1 VWRGYRAIESRVE
14 PTCPDQYGRGFLWL
28 SDGVQSGPSPN
39 EVGSITTADAGAVA
53 RLHDRGGIPG
63 WVAAAMSL
71 NSCNTGSHAVESLKG
86 SNSASNA
93 LRSVLMMPDAISPLP
108 PNELSS
114 HEWNDATSFACNLR
128 VLGDLVLFP

>member
-1 VWRGYRAIESRVE
+1 ME

-28 SDGVQSGPSPN
+28 SDGVQSGPTPN

-63 WVAAAMSL
+63 WVAAAMSFS
-71 NSCNTGSHAVESLKG
+71 SCDTGSPAMESLKG

-93 LRSVLMMPDAISPLP
+93 LRSVLMKPDAFSPVP

-114 HEWNDATSFACNLR
+114 YEWDNGATSFACNLR
-128 VLGDLVLFP
+128 LLGDLLLFA